1 MTQIERVAMFIRV
14 DIANK
19 KYHNQKPE
27 VNIWEIQEFGVR
39 EPNMSSGSAERHART
54 LRRTEKNP
62 NGILTHPIENGV
74 VNKHAYILAEETA
87 EEQHHISDYHR
98 GVPSKVKTAT
108 EIFVKKEVEE
118 YPTIPS
124 HAEELDEKIGC
135 ERMDRKIELLKQ
147 KSLF

>member
-1 MTQIERVAMFIRV
+1 MTQIERVAMFIKV

-19 KYHNQKPE
+19 KYNNQKPE
-27 VNIWEIQEFGVR
+27 VNVWEIQEFGVR

-62 NGILTHPIENGV
+62 NGILAHPIENGV
-74 VNKHAYILAEETA
+74 VNKHAYIL
-87 EEQHHISDYHR
+87 
-98 GVPSKVKTAT
+98 
-108 EIFVKKEVEE
+108 VKKEVEE

-124 HAEELDEKIGC
+124 HAEELQEEIHQ